1 MQFKKPM
8 NNNVLIL
15 LPTLNE
21 VHNIADLYKKILIL
35 KGNFSFLFIDDGSN
49 DGTWE
54 IIKKIKKSNKNNVF
68 ILRRNERKGLGK
80 AHKDG
85 LLWAYKKKF
94 KYIITMDTD
103 FAHDPFYIPL
113 LIKKIKNADLVT
125 GSRYLKKNS
134 TPNWSLF
141 RLFLSKSAFIISY
154 ILFGHTF
161 DSTNAYRCYNLKNI
175 NKNFI
180 KYCKSND
187 YDFFFTSLTIL
198 NLKNYKIL
206 QFPMIIKGR
215 FAGNS
220 KMHFKH
226 MVKSVFMMF
235 NLFFKIHFIYK
246 KIFKTTN

>member
-134 TPNWSLF
+134 TPNWAWF
-141 RLFLSKSAFIISY
+141 RLLLNKGAYFVSC
-154 ILFGHTF
+154 ILFNHKF
-161 DSTNAYRCYNLKNI
+161 DSTNSFRCYNLKKI
-175 NKNFI
+175 DKKFI
-180 KYCKSND
+180 SYCKSND

-198 NLKNYKIL
+198 NLNKYKIL
-206 QFPMIIKGR
+206 QLPIVIKGR
-215 FAGNS
+215 TAGNS
-220 KMHFKH
+220 KMQIKH
-226 MVKSVFMMF
+226 MFKSIYMMF
-235 NLFFKIHFIYK
+235 CLFYKIKFIYK
-246 KIFKTTN
+246 NNL